1 METDVELAK
10 YWGVSRR
17 TVFNWRK
24 AGAPLHDTEAMI
36 SWKAQ
41 HCRVRRH
48 NPLRT
53 ELTGSEANQAEK
65 AASQAEPEADLEPET
80 DRELGIGANVRS
92 LQKAER
98 SLARKYRDAINVG
111 DSKASFWFSEWMK
124 CSEQMRKGEKDL
136 VTIQTEQELVVPTAE
151 VTNALGKI
159 CSLIRAAVDALPNR
173 VTHKVANLPADSVR
187 ETMNKEAEILLRNL
201 HDIPV
206 SLMKLCAKDPL
217 FVKGMTKEEIAA
229 AIREVEAEF
238 SEIKAP

>member
-24 AGAPLHDTEAMI
+24 AGAPLGDTEAMAQ
-36 SWKAQ
+36 WKAR

-53 ELTGSEANQAEK
+53 ELTGNQSHQAEK
-65 AASQAEPEADLEPET
+65 VASQAEPLPDLEPET
-80 DRELGIGANVRS
+80 ELGIGANVRS

-98 SLARKYRDAINVG
+98 TLARKYRDAINVG
-111 DSKASFWFSEWMK
+111 DPKASFWFSEWMK

-136 VTIQTEQELVVPTAE
+136 VTIQTEQGLVKPTHELTS
-151 VTNALGKI
+151 ALTKI
-159 CSLIRAAVDALPNR
+159 RSLMRAAVDALPAR
-173 VTHKVANLPADSVR
+173 VTHKIANQSSDDVR
-187 ETMNKEAEILLRNL
+187 ETMEKETAFLLRNL

-206 SLMKLCAKDPL
+206 SLAKLMAADPIHT
-217 FVKGMTKEEIAA
+217 KGMSREEIAA
-229 AIREVEAEF
+229 TIREVEAEF
-238 SEIKAP
+238 LEVKE